1 MDKNKAALEALDR
14 LLLKI
19 ERSILTHTEIEGY
32 GEDVGRVRAYLT
44 EPVIDDALSRW
55 EMDVMDK
62 TIKSWDVSAI
72 ENQKQPVIEDKK
84 PSKYVTVYDK
94 NGSRSQL
101 RGYHTPD
108 VVSRVPH
115 EQEPVIP
122 DAALREAVLF
132 ALAQEKTC
140 LGMTLKFKGTKNCEG
155 GDCGEDWLKEANH
168 YKTLI
173 NHALKQ
179 EKVVEVT
186 ETELNI
192 LLTGCINGG
201 TWLKKEYPNGLKIID
216 GEKVTK

>member
-1 MDKNKAALEALDR
+1 MRYAMDKNKAALEALDR

-122 DAALREAVLF
+122 DAALREAVEAAIESLRDTDEEDNLTNKWQHR
-132 ALAQEKTC
+132 LANNLEQS
-140 LGMTLKFKGTKNCEG
+140 
-155 GDCGEDWLKEANH
+155 
-168 YKTLI
+168 LI
-173 NHALKQ
+173 NALKGQ
-179 EKVVEVT
+179 SK
-186 ETELNI
+186 
-192 LLTGCINGG
+192 
-201 TWLKKEYPNGLKIID
+201 
-216 GEKVTK
+216 